1 MHVMEGSVIYLN
13 LRMFMRVVAR
23 RVPPF
28 HARTEKRNE
37 IDATPERS
45 YDDRNPAGRRVK
57 YRIIWSSYL
66 L

>member
-1 MHVMEGSVIYLN
+1 
-13 LRMFMRVVAR
+13 MFMRVVAR